1 MGKLER
7 YPKLFLVLG
16 ALYNRSALV
25 ETTNRLDLLLSHLC
39 LRSHLHRGSSHLL
52 RHHDWI
58 LIAIWSTRLHLL
70 LLRGTLRRGS
80 IVLCLRHKLLLLLML
95 YILALIRPST
105 VHRLLLLLPKL
116 AHMLV
121 LLLLPGLAIIL
132 SWSLIVLHIKLLII
146 SN

>member
-25 ETTNRLDLLLSHLC
+25 ETANRLDLLLSHLC
-39 LRSHLHRGSSHLL
+39 LRSHLHWGSSHLL

-80 IVLCLRHKLLLLLML
+80 IVLCLRHELWLLLML
-95 YILALIRPST
+95 CILALIRPST
-105 VHRLLLLLPKL
+105 VHRLLLLLPEL

>member
-16 ALYNRSALV
+16 ALNNCSALV
-25 ETTNRLDLLLSHLC
+25 ETADRMDLLLSHLC
-39 LRSHLHRGSSHLL
+39 LRCHLHRGSTHLL
-52 RHHDWI
+52 RHHHWI
-58 LIAIWSTRLHLL
+58 LIAIRSTRLHLL

-80 IVLCLRHKLLLLLML
+80 KVLCLRHELRLLL
-95 YILALIRPST
+95 YILALIRPSS
-105 VHRLLLLLPKL
+105 VHWLLLLLPKL

-121 LLLLPGLAIIL
+121 LLLLLPRLIIIL